1 MEKVAELKNHR
12 IWVCYTSK
20 SMVQVFHLELAPFS
34 LITSTWKRWT
44 INNQPFSSSNLAP
57 LFLFE
62 IWAFQE
68 FKIWIL
74 EASIDNRCSTLKF
87 GYKRRLWSPI
97 YDEKKNQ
104 QEQPR
109 ISIYQISKSITK
121 LVLLPIFLFP
131 FRVWSPSLI
140 LDLRR
145 GSLRSLPQKRISCG
159 LSFDAAGIHNS
170 FNSFHSVG
178 VVSLFVVIIFELLYL
193 SRLGLG

>member
-145 GSLRSLPQKRISCG
+145 GSLSSLPQKRCEAAPFYFI
-159 LSFDAAGIHNS
+159 LVIFSFIYIGFYGHGIHLD
-170 FNSFHSVG
+170 FK
-178 VVSLFVVIIFELLYL
+178 LELLL
-193 SRLGLG
+193 LFWSCS